1 MAVKN
6 KKKLGRHRR
15 HVRIRKKI
23 FGDKSKL
30 RLSVFKGLKN
40 MRAQLIDDV
49 EQKTILIVTTT
60 SKEFKHQLKSGSSI
74 KAAEKLGEILAK
86 KAKEKGIEQIKFDRG
101 GNMYHG
107 KIKALAE
114 SARKNGLKF

>member
-6 KKKLGRHRR
+6 KKKLGRYKR
-15 HVRIRKKI
+15 HIRIKKKI
-23 FGDKSKL
+23 FGDKSKP

-40 MRAQLIDDV
+40 MRAQLINDV

-60 SKEFKHQLKSGSSI
+60 SKEFKHQFKSGSNI